1 MTTEALAP
9 RAIQGAEIS
18 KPGWQTVATVLLF
31 IGLVGLDRLTYL
43 APIHMSPVT
52 PWNPLLGVCV
62 GVSLFRRGHGIL
74 LAFASATVSGLI
86 APDGPMP
93 VALAA
98 LEGLITAAQT
108 AAVVYFA
115 RRMSRA
121 SSHYLLKNRL
131 VSVLLASPAIVLIMG
146 AVYMAALVGVGI
158 IPDAEAGSHFVR
170 FWVGSIV
177 GIVVFAPLLAI
188 RIVPGRT
195 EIPTL
200 ARILEALLQAAVV
213 LGAVWMAFGAYPQRA
228 SRYLFVVFLPMI
240 WIVLRFGV
248 RGAIAMNAL
257 VQASMIGSL
266 VVAGHTDVNITL
278 FQALLLVISTSSFMF
293 GLAVDQTKAATIQL
307 RAREEELSASLRMA
321 ATGELAGTLAHE
333 LGHPLG
339 AISNYASALNHVLR
353 KIAPDNSEAAS
364 IGSKLTQEIVRATD
378 TLHRMREFFRTG
390 SLTVERTD
398 VGAIVK
404 DAVLLLKE
412 KLGRN
417 GISPYIVVQAGS
429 NVILG
434 DGIQLRAVVYNLL
447 VNAIDALKPIAPDAR
462 ALSVTVRRSDDW
474 VTLEVE
480 DSGGGVVADV
490 RDNIFEPLVTTK
502 EDGLGLGL
510 SMSRSVIHAHGG
522 TITLADSALG
532 GAKFIVALPAES

>member
-1 MTTEALAP
+1 MTTEVLAP
-9 RAIQGAEIS
+9 PAVQDTDITRSE
-18 KPGWQTVATVLLF
+18 WRWATTALLF
-31 IGLVGLDRLTYL
+31 VSLLALDRLTYL

-62 GVSLFRRGHGIL
+62 GISLFRRGHGIL
-74 LAFASATVSGLI
+74 LAFAAATVSGLT

-98 LEGLITAAQT
+98 LEGLIAASQT
-108 AAVVYFA
+108 AVIVYFA
-115 RRMSRA
+115 RRMSKA

-131 VSVLLASPAIVLIMG
+131 VSVLLAAPIIVLVMG
-146 AVYMAALVGVGI
+146 AVYIASLVGVGI
-158 IPDAEAGSHFVR
+158 VPQADAGAHFVR

-177 GIVVFAPLLAI
+177 GIVIFAPLLAI
-188 RIVPGRT
+188 RIVPGRN

-200 ARILEALLQAAVV
+200 ARVLEALLQGAVV
-213 LGAVWMAFGAYPQRA
+213 LAAVWMAFGAYPQRA
-228 SRYLFVVFLPMI
+228 SRYLFIVFLPMI

-266 VVAGHTDVNITL
+266 LIAGHTDVNVTL
-278 FQALLLVISTSSFMF
+278 FQALLLVLSTSSFMF
-293 GLAVDQTKAATIQL
+293 GLAVDQSKAATIQL
-307 RAREEELSASLRMA
+307 RAREEELAASLRMA

-353 KIAPDNSEAAS
+353 KIAPNNSEAAA

-404 DAVLLLKE
+404 DAVLLLKD

-447 VNAIDALKPIAPDAR
+447 VNAIDALKPIAPEAR
-462 ALSVTVRRSDDW
+462 ALSVTVRRTHDD

-480 DSGGGVVADV
+480 DSGPGVAPDV

-522 TITLADSALG
+522 AITLADSALG
-532 GAKFIVALPAES
+532 GARFVVTLPAET